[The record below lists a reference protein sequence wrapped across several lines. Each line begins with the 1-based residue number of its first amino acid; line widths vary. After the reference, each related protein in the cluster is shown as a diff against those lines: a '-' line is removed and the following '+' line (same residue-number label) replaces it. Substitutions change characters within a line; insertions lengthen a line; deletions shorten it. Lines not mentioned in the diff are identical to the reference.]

1 MKRILALDLSKRSTG
16 WAIGSGDGFP
26 LAQSVSFTRSNR
38 GGVFAQ
44 YMAWLRD
51 RLLTNDPDLVV
62 YEAPI
67 MSARAK
73 GSTDTLMILMGM
85 AAMTEAVCSMKVVP
99 VISVAIPTWRVAFLG
114 EGYPDNPKP
123 EAVKMCGLLRW
134 KVTTDDEAEACG
146 VWAWAHLNYG
156 DVDAMRD
163 QLSRAKVREMETVS
177 T

>member
-16 WAIGSGDGFP
+16 WAIGYGNGFP
-26 LAQSVSFTRSNR
+26 LARSVSFTPSNR

-85 AAMTEAVCSMKVVP
+85 AAITEAVCSMKAVTVV
-99 VISVAIPTWRVAFLG
+99 SVAVPTWRKAFLG
-114 EGYPDNPKP
+114 HGFPYDPKA
-123 EAVKMCGLLRW
+123 EAKQMCGLLRW
-134 KVTTDDEAEACG
+134 EISNTDESDACG
-146 VWAWAHLNYG
+146 VWAWGHLNHG

-163 QLSRAKVREMETVS
+163 QLSRAKVREMEGT
-177 T
+177 TT